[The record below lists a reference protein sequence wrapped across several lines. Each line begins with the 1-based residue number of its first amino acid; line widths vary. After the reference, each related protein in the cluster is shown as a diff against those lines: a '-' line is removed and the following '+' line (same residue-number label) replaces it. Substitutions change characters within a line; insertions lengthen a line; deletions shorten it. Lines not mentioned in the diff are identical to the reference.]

1 MLWIESEKPMSR
13 LVSLLKR
20 ASGLG
25 SPPAEINP
33 KFIKKGGWL
42 GSNLRRFVP
51 PVLDVHHAVE
61 ERAGRTHRTGD
72 RPLWE
77 GYRSVSDYPK
87 SGDTRKP
94 DEVRSEAR
102 LGRFYSWLASR
113 RDEAAIVEFGTAFG
127 VSGMYWLSGMKAGR
141 LFTFEPNADWAA
153 SAEENLRAV
162 SDRFT
167 LTVDTFEAAGPGLL
181 APESVGIAFID
192 AIHTSEFVLRQ
203 YDILKPLMKPGGLVV
218 FDDISFSPDMAEC
231 WRRIA
236 GDPSLAAS
244 ASVTGRVGIVELP

>member
-1 MLWIESEKPMSR
+1 MER

-25 SPPAEINP
+25 AMPGEINP
-33 KFIKKGGWL
+33 KFVKKGGWL
-42 GSNLRRFVP
+42 GRNLQRFVP
-51 PVLDVHHAVE
+51 PVLAVHNAVE
-61 ERAGRTHRTGD
+61 ERAKRTHQTGD

-77 GYRSVSDYPK
+77 GYQSVKDYPK
-87 SGDTRKP
+87 TGDTRKP
-94 DEVRSEAR
+94 DEVRSEAQ
-102 LGRFYSWLASR
+102 LGRFYTWLASR
-113 RDEAAIVEFGTAFG
+113 REENAIVEFGTAFG

-141 LFTFEPNADWAA
+141 LYTFEPNRDWAA
-153 SAEENLRAV
+153 SAEENLRAI

-192 AIHTSEFVLRQ
+192 AIHTSEFVFRQ
-203 YDILKPLMKPGGLVV
+203 YDILKPLMKRGGLVV
-218 FDDISFSPDMAEC
+218 FDDISFSPDMADC

-236 GDPSLAAS
+236 RDPSLAAS
-244 ASVTGRVGIVELP
+244 ATVTGRVGIVELPG